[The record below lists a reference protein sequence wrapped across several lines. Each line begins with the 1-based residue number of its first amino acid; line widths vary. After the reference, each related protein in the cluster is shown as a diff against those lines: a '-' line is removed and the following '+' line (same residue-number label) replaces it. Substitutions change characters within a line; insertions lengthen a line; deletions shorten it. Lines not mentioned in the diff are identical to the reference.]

1 MEWRYIS
8 DKIHDALQYF
18 DEGEA
23 YGYEEEQNC
32 QGINVNS
39 NLALYIRYKRSRLLY
54 DNITKY
60 LVSIISR
67 FRG

>member
-23 YGYEEEQNC
+23 CGYGEEQNC
-32 QGINVNS
+32 QGTNVNS
-39 NLALYIRYKRSRLLY
+39 ILHNKLDINVQDYYMTI
-54 DNITKY
+54 
-60 LVSIISR
+60 
-67 FRG
+67 